1 MKLTLKKIL
10 LIMFLLGMVFLI
22 FGHINIY
29 NESVLAEID
38 DEYLGLAKVE
48 ADKDYL
54 TFTLEN
60 TDNIAEPISLTVAV
74 ADLTNGEQIAEG
86 NLGETV
92 HLYAD
97 LALINAHEEK
107 RTIVS
112 GRLKEESDE
121 EFYRIIRLKA
131 VSLLESNLEFK
142 QSVEQTMIRWQEEGM

>member
-1 MKLTLKKIL
+1 M
-10 LIMFLLGMVFLI
+10 
-22 FGHINIY
+22 
-29 NESVLAEID
+29 
-38 DEYLGLAKVE
+38 
-48 ADKDYL
+48 
-54 TFTLEN
+54 
-60 TDNIAEPISLTVAV
+60 
-74 ADLTNGEQIAEG
+74 
-86 NLGETV
+86 

-121 EFYRIIRLKA
+121 EFYRIIRFKA

>member
-1 MKLTLKKIL
+1 MRNTLKTIL
-10 LIMFLLGMVFLI
+10 LIMFLLGMAFLI

-29 NESVLAEID
+29 NENALAEIN

-54 TFTLEN
+54 TFTLESQEN
-60 TDNIAEPISLTVAV
+60 AEPLSLKVAI
-74 ADLTNGEQIAEG
+74 ADLTNGEEIAAG

-92 HLYAD
+92 YLFAD
-97 LALINAHEEK
+97 LALINAHNEK

-121 EFYRIIRLKA
+121 EFYRIIRLKPIP
-131 VSLLESNLEFK
+131 LTESNLEFK
-142 QSVEQTMIRWQEEGM
+142 RSVDQTMIRW

>member
-1 MKLTLKKIL
+1 MRNTLKTIL
-10 LIMFLLGMVFLI
+10 LIMFLLGMAFLI

-29 NESVLAEID
+29 NENALAEID

-54 TFTLEN
+54 TFTLESQEN
-60 TDNIAEPISLTVAV
+60 AEPLSLKVAI
-74 ADLTNGEQIAEG
+74 ADLANGKEIAAG

-92 HLYAD
+92 YLFAD
-97 LALINAHEEK
+97 LVLINAHNEK

-121 EFYRIIRLKA
+121 EFYRIIRLKPIP
-131 VSLLESNLEFK
+131 LTESNLEFK
-142 QSVEQTMIRWQEEGM
+142 QSVDQTMIRW

>member
-1 MKLTLKKIL
+1 MRNTLKTIL
-10 LIMFLLGMVFLI
+10 LIMFLLGMAFLI

-29 NESVLAEID
+29 NENALAEID

-54 TFTLEN
+54 TFTLKSQEN
-60 TDNIAEPISLTVAV
+60 AEPLSLKVAI
-74 ADLTNGEQIAEG
+74 ADLTNGEEIAAG

-92 HLYAD
+92 YLFAD
-97 LALINAHEEK
+97 LALINAHNEK

-121 EFYRIIRLKA
+121 EFYRIIRLKPIP
-131 VSLLESNLEFK
+131 LTESNLEFK
-142 QSVEQTMIRWQEEGM
+142 QSVDQTMIRW

>member
-1 MKLTLKKIL
+1 MRNTLKTIL
-10 LIMFLLGMVFLI
+10 LIMFLLGMAFLI

-29 NESVLAEID
+29 NENALAEID

-54 TFTLEN
+54 TFTLESQEN
-60 TDNIAEPISLTVAV
+60 AEPLSLTVAI
-74 ADLTNGEQIAEG
+74 ADLTNGEEIAAG

-92 HLYAD
+92 YLFAD
-97 LALINAHEEK
+97 LALINAHNEK

-121 EFYRIIRLKA
+121 EFYRIIRLKPIP
-131 VSLLESNLEFK
+131 LTESNLEFK
-142 QSVEQTMIRWQEEGM
+142 QSVDQTMIRW

>member
-1 MKLTLKKIL
+1 MRNTLKTIL
-10 LIMFLLGMVFLI
+10 LIMFLLGMAFLI

-29 NESVLAEID
+29 NENALAEID

-54 TFTLEN
+54 TFTLESQEN
-60 TDNIAEPISLTVAV
+60 AEPLSLKVAI
-74 ADLTNGEQIAEG
+74 ADLANGKEIAAG

-92 HLYAD
+92 YLFAD
-97 LALINAHEEK
+97 LALINAHNEK

-121 EFYRIIRLKA
+121 EFYRIIRLKPIP
-131 VSLLESNLEFK
+131 LTESNLEFK
-142 QSVEQTMIRWQEEGM
+142 QSVDQTMIRW

>member
-1 MKLTLKKIL
+1 MRNTLKTIL
-10 LIMFLLGMVFLI
+10 LIMFLLGMAFLI

-29 NESVLAEID
+29 NENALAEID

-54 TFTLEN
+54 TFILESQEN
-60 TDNIAEPISLTVAV
+60 AEPLSLKVAI
-74 ADLTNGEQIAEG
+74 ADLTNGEEIAAG

-92 HLYAD
+92 YLFAD
-97 LALINAHEEK
+97 LALINAHNEK

-121 EFYRIIRLKA
+121 EFYRIIRLKPIP
-131 VSLLESNLEFK
+131 LTESNLEFK
-142 QSVEQTMIRWQEEGM
+142 QSVDQTMIRW

>member
-1 MKLTLKKIL
+1 MRNTLKTIL
-10 LIMFLLGMVFLI
+10 LIMFLLGMAFLI

-29 NESVLAEID
+29 NENALAEID

-54 TFTLEN
+54 TFTLESQEN
-60 TDNIAEPISLTVAV
+60 AEPLSLKVAI
-74 ADLTNGEQIAEG
+74 ADLTNGEEIAAG

-92 HLYAD
+92 YLFAD
-97 LALINAHEEK
+97 LALINAHNEK

-121 EFYRIIRLKA
+121 EFYRIIRLKPIP
-131 VSLLESNLEFK
+131 LTESNLEFK
-142 QSVEQTMIRWQEEGM
+142 QSVDQTMIRW

>member
-1 MKLTLKKIL
+1 MRNTLKTIL
-10 LIMFLLGMVFLI
+10 LIMFLLGMAFLI

-29 NESVLAEID
+29 NENALAEIN

-54 TFTLEN
+54 TFTLESQEN
-60 TDNIAEPISLTVAV
+60 AEPLSLKVAI
-74 ADLTNGEQIAEG
+74 ADLTNGEEIAAG

-92 HLYAD
+92 YLFAD
-97 LALINAHEEK
+97 LALINAHNEK

-121 EFYRIIRLKA
+121 EFYRIIRLKPIP
-131 VSLLESNLEFK
+131 LTESNLEFK
-142 QSVEQTMIRWQEEGM
+142 QSVDQTMIRW